1 MLLWSQVVL
10 VSCQDQSKTMLRV
23 LLRVDP
29 KIFTF
34 SIFTL
39 PAVLQCVLHCQ
50 RAAGLILGQPGIICI
65 QVVAMWQIVS
75 TSPHHGN
82 LVFSLK
88 QMKHYFNV
96 FINRVTLKQRGWS
109 PSLLSLSFLLFVLRW
124 CRVLDGPIVF
134 LQSSFWAQWI
144 FGLLT

>member
-39 PAVLQCVLHCQ
+39 PTVC
-50 RAAGLILGQPGIICI
+50 AALSKGCWTLILGQPGIICI